1 MNDKVVLIT
10 GAAHGLGKALVEEFL
25 ASDWRVI
32 ATDIDLQEMTSLKGN
47 KKAWGKDPSHK

>member
-32 ATDIDLQEMTSLKGN
+32 STDIDLQEMTSLKGN
-47 KKAWGKDPSHK
+47 KKTWGKDPSHK

>member
-1 MNDKVVLIT
+1 MNEKVVLIT

-25 ASDWRVI
+25 TRDWKVI